1 MFDNDWHIPNKLIYE
16 AKKNSAENN
25 ASKLE
30 DNTMVALFTLTI
42 FVWLLS
48 SNYVFDL
55 FIIKK

>member
-1 MFDNDWHIPNKLIYE
+1 MINTFQTSLYTKQ
-16 AKKNSAENN
+16 KKNSAENN